1 MSSSYG
7 PCLSKEEYIQKLAE
21 LQEQNATLM
30 ASGETP
36 ESIAERN
43 TAQELELHI
52 DFRLG
57 VNFPEEKRVYM
68 RRLHHDIQLRKE
80 ELVTRLSTGKLTRES
95 FVTAM
100 QKLTK
105 SMAKE
110 YAKIL
115 NTEELQMFLDIE
127 PNTLPVLPFDDPEK
141 IGT

>member
-7 PCLSKEEYIQKLAE
+7 SCLSEEEYIQKLTE
-21 LQEQNATLM
+21 LQEQNATRM
-30 ASGETP
+30 PSGETP
-36 ESIAERN
+36 ESIAKRN

-57 VNFPEEKRVYM
+57 MNFPEEKRVCM
-68 RRLHHDIQLRKE
+68 RRLHHAIQLRKE
-80 ELVTRLSTGKLTRES
+80 ELVTRLSTGKLTRER

-100 QKLTK
+100 QKLTQ
-105 SMAKE
+105 SMARE

-115 NTEELQMFLDIE
+115 DTEELQMFLDIE
-127 PNTLPVLPFDDPEK
+127 PNTLPVLPIDDPEK